1 MSRFEL
7 GMSVDYASS
16 WGVADAVREF
26 FQNAIDEQKENPENK
41 MSFSYDEEKQILSIG
56 NLKSKLTPKTLLL
69 GCSSKRGKKELIGT
83 HGEGYKVATVVLVRN
98 GVQVN
103 IYNNEA
109 KELWQSKIVNSRRY
123 GAEVVCFDIEKKFFN
138 RRENLC
144 IDLVGITPEMYAE
157 IVRKNLH
164 LQDDLGEVVESEN
177 GRILN
182 DSRYSGDIFVEGL
195 FVCHN
200 DFIDSGYDFNA
211 DMIKLDRDRGLVDTF
226 DIKMAIAVLYV
237 GIGDSDYI
245 AKNIKKRDLDYI
257 ATKLQNVKSI
267 YGEAELADKVSDA
280 VYEDFKK
287 EHGEDAIPVSTAED
301 YNMYAESGLRP
312 VMVSTKENDIIRVVE
327 RDFYKKVVIKD
338 LDEEF
343 EKWISRNKFLIT
355 HEEIKKLRFLWSK
368 K

>member
-16 WGVADAVREF
+16 WGIADAVREF

-41 MSFSYDEEKQILSIG
+41 MSFNYDEEKQILSIG

-98 GVQVN
+98 GIQVN

-109 KELWQSKIVNSRRY
+109 KELWQSKIINSRRY

-138 RRENLC
+138 RKENLC
-144 IDLVGITPEMYAE
+144 VELVGITPEMYAE

-164 LQDDLGEVVESEN
+164 LQHDLGEVVKSEN

-182 DSRYSGDIFVEGL
+182 DARYSGDIFVEGL

-226 DIKMAIAVLYV
+226 DIKMAIAILYI

-257 ATKLQNVKSI
+257 ATKLQNAKSI

-280 VYEDFKK
+280 VYEEFKK
-287 EHGEDAIPVSTAED
+287 EHGEDAIPVSDTD
-301 YNMYAESGLRP
+301 NYNMYAKSGLNP
-312 VMVSTKENDIIRVVE
+312 VMVSNNINEIIRVVN
-327 RDFYKKVVIKD
+327 RNFYEDVVIKD

-343 EKWISRNKFLIT
+343 ENWISRNKFLLKDD
-355 HEEIKKLRFLWSK
+355 EIDKLRFLWSK